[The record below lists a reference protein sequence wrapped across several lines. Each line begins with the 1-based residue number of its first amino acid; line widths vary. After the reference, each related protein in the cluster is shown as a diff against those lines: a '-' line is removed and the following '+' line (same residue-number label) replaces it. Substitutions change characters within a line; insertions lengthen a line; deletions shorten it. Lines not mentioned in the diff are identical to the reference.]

1 MVLARGRKLVFTY
14 SVAGVPVLRD
24 IVLTLDPGTC
34 VLLTGVEDRSFMLLG
49 GVLAGLFPIDAR
61 GAPPQVEE
69 LMRDL
74 AGELVVREGMLP
86 SRAVYLGPDPEKHLL
101 FSRVDEEL
109 VSRTGLRAGE
119 AGGAVENALQV
130 FGLGKRFL
138 RRRISTL
145 SGGEKMKLALAVAFA
160 GRHEF
165 MVLHGV
171 LPWLDGAGR
180 DSLRREIKRAAG
192 RGAVVLVL
200 EQWVRELLEIADRVL
215 FFDGTGILPYDK
227 KRRASAES
235 KVRTLA
241 RGIAKVQLAVQG
253 STEIVR
259 FDKVS
264 FRYESREETDFSLRD
279 VSFSLSSG
287 KLYGL
292 MGDNGSGKSTV
303 AKLLLRAERAVEG
316 SVRFLGKDIVDFSR
330 ETLIEKVCYVGQFP
344 EQQIILS
351 SVEEYRKRAESS
363 GASLAGRLLRARFQD
378 GNPLPIA
385 VLAPLE
391 LKLLLLASSVGSDT
405 RMIILDEPTWGIDV
419 EGQVMVLET
428 LLEILKELRSAAV
441 FVISHDATFL
451 KRLDAELF
459 ILEKGRLRRAGE
471 VE

>member
-14 SVAGVPVLRD
+14 SVAGVTVLRD
-24 IVLTLDPGTC
+24 IRLTLDPGTC
-34 VLLTGVEDRSFMLLG
+34 VVITGAEDRRFTLLG
-49 GVLAGLFPIDAR
+49 GVVAGLFPVDAR
-61 GAPPQVEE
+61 GAPPQVAE

-74 AGELVVREGMLP
+74 TGELVIRDGALP

-101 FSRVDEEL
+101 FSRVDEEFF
-109 VSRTGLRAGE
+109 SRTDRDTGKDGE
-119 AGGAVENALQV
+119 AIESALSL
-130 FGLGKRFL
+130 FGLGERFV

-160 GRHEF
+160 GGPEF

-180 DSLRREIKRAAG
+180 ESLRREIERAIV

-200 EQWVRELLEIADRVL
+200 EQWVKELLAIASRVHY
-215 FFDGTGILPYDK
+215 FDGTGILPYDK
-227 KRRASAES
+227 KHRASAES
-235 KVRTLA
+235 RVRALA
-241 RGIAKVQLAVQG
+241 RGIAKVQLAVSG
-253 STEIVR
+253 STEIVC
-259 FDKVS
+259 FDMVS

-303 AKLLLRAERAVEG
+303 AKLILRAERAVAG

-330 ETLIEKVCYVGQFP
+330 EEIIEDVCYVGQFP

-351 SVEEYRKRAESS
+351 SVDEYRQRAESS
-363 GASLAGRLLRARFQD
+363 GAMLAERLLKAHFEAGDQ
-378 GNPLPIA
+378 LPIA
-385 VLAPLE
+385 ILSPLE
-391 LKLLLLASSVGSDT
+391 LKLLLLASSVNSGT
-405 RMIILDEPTWGIDV
+405 RLVILDEPTWGIDV
-419 EGQVMVLET
+419 EGQAMVLEM

-441 FVISHDATFL
+441 LVVSHDAAFL
-451 KRLDAELF
+451 KRLGAELF
-459 ILEKGRLRRAGE
+459 ILEKGHLRPAGE
-471 VE
+471 VV